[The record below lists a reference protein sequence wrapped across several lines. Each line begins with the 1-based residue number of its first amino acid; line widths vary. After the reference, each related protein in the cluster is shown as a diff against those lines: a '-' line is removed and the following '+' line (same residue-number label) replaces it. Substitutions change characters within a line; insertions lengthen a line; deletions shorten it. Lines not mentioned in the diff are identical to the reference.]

1 MFTYKN
7 RNTFLQKLHPLVSIF
22 IIFTYIISFIVVNNP
37 IYLFIILLSLIL
49 LSYIDESIKDL
60 FKYGKL
66 VLPFAVLVVILNPLL
81 VRSGSTILYVGRIRF
96 PVLGSIVITLEAIIY
111 GIFSGIR
118 IICITLA
125 FGFGNLIIHPDRTFG
140 FFSRYLKKSSLL
152 MSMVIKMFPN
162 MMKSYENIRDVEKL
176 RGNMLIDKKMKNTI
190 QNGGNIINI
199 LFLSSLEDSL
209 DIAESMYS
217 RGYGSLK
224 KRSSYFVERF
234 ELKDKIVMISLII
247 SFIGIMVLAYKGVFY
262 MNFYPRV
269 DNPFKLISIK
279 GIIFC
284 ILLFIPS
291 IINWWWK
298 SWK

>member
-22 IIFTYIISFIVVNNP
+22 IIFTYIISFIVINNP
-37 IYLFIILLSLIL
+37 IYLSIILLSLMV
-49 LSYIDESIKDL
+49 LSYIDGSIKDL

-66 VLPFAVLVVILNPLL
+66 MLPFAVLIMILNPLL
-81 VRSGSTILYVGRIRF
+81 VRDGRTILYIGKIRF
-96 PVLGSIVITLEAIIY
+96 PVLGPIIITMEAIMY

-125 FGFGNLIIHPDRTFG
+125 FGFGNLIIHPDRAFG

-152 MSMVIKMFPN
+152 MSMIVKMFPN
-162 MMKSYENIRDVEKL
+162 MMKSYENIREVEKL
-176 RGNMLIDKKMKNTI
+176 RGNMLIDKKIKNTVK
-190 QNGGNIINI
+190 NGGNIVNI

-209 DIAESMYS
+209 DVAESMYS
-217 RGYGSLK
+217 RGYGSCK
-224 KRSSYFVERF
+224 KRSLYFVERF
-234 ELKDKIVMISLII
+234 ELRDKILMISLVI
-247 SFIGIMVLAYKGVFY
+247 SFIGIMILDYRKVFY

-269 DNPFKLISIK
+269 DNPFKLISIN

-284 ILLFIPS
+284 GLLFIPS

-298 SWK
+298 NWK

>member
-1 MFTYKN
+1 MFTYRN
-7 RNTFLQKLHPLVSIF
+7 RNTFLQKLHPLASIF
-22 IIFTYIISFIVVNNP
+22 IIFLYILSFIVVNNP
-37 IYLFIILLSLIL
+37 LYLFLILLSLML
-49 LSYIDESIKDL
+49 LSYIDGSIKDL

-66 VLPFAVLVVILNPLL
+66 MLPFAILIMTLNPLL
-81 VRSGSTILYVGRIRF
+81 VRDGSTILYIGKIKF
-96 PVLGSIVITLEAIIY
+96 PVIGSIVITLEAIMY
-111 GIFSGIR
+111 GIFSGIK

-125 FGFGNLIIHPDRTFG
+125 FGFGNLIIHPDRSFG
-140 FFSRYLKKSSLL
+140 FFSKYLKKSSLL
-152 MSMVIKMFPN
+152 MSMIVKMFPN
-162 MMKSYENIRDVEKL
+162 MMKSYENIREIEKL
-176 RGNMLIDKKMKNTI
+176 RGNILVDKKMKNTI
-190 QNGGNIINI
+190 KNGGNIVNI

-217 RGYGSLK
+217 RGYGSCK

-234 ELKDKIVMISLII
+234 ESKDKILMIILIS
-247 SFIGIMVLAYKGVFY
+247 SFIGLMILGYKGLFN

-269 DNPFKLISIK
+269 DNPFKLLSIK